1 MSTMTLLLFETN
13 IKRFRENIRRETG
26 IRGADEKK
34 VKTEMDKSQCRK
46 TKLQQIDTNTVE
58 QRI

>member
-1 MSTMTLLLFETN
+1 MTLLLFETN